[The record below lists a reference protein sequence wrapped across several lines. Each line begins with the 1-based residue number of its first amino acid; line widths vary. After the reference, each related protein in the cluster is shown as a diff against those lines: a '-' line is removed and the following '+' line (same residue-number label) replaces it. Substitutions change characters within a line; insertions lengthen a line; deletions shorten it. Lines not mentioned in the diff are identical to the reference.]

1 MKVYL
6 RHVAYGLC
14 TSVPIVGPYLLG
26 LREANRKHGVGA
38 TPSARYCYAVWL
50 RHLIHVRRCG
60 LRGIPETVAELGPG
74 GSIGC
79 GLAALLSGCARYYAL
94 DAVNKISV
102 DQNLRVFDELVEL
115 FLGRSSIPDGREF
128 PEIYPPLETYEFPAA
143 VLDDDLLGPA
153 L

>member
-1 MKVYL
+1 MKVNL

-79 GLAALLSGCARYYAL
+79 GLAALLSGCARYYATGEGGEALRAVPARDQRVGLPAGHGGGTPPHHHTTKLQL
-94 DAVNKISV
+94 DA
-102 DQNLRVFDELVEL
+102 
-115 FLGRSSIPDGREF
+115 
-128 PEIYPPLETYEFPAA
+128 
-143 VLDDDLLGPA
+143 
-153 L
+153 